1 MLELIAIGATPQQRL
16 AAGLEPGQPLEI
28 GRALGMGLQIDW
40 EPHLSKHHLTLL
52 ASDSDTVELKTTP
65 GSSNPVYVGGEPCTT
80 ALLASGDFFV
90 VGQTSFHLGHGTD
103 SHSASDQPDGIEAVR
118 FEPGQLEQVPF
129 RDPGKRLEV
138 LTRLPGLIWGA
149 RSDDDLHRR
158 LTALLLAG
166 VTHADAVA
174 IVELV
179 PDQTDSPPISVLH
192 WDRRQETAGPV
203 RPSSRLVRDA
213 LGDSAHSIL
222 HTWDTQ
228 QAESQYTVVGEFNW
242 AYCTPIRNVPGER
255 RAIYVAGRAPGESAL
270 SGRPVLESD
279 VKYTELIADV
289 VGSIRRVNR
298 LERQRSSFRQF
309 FAPPV
314 LAALGD
320 DPDTS
325 LLEPRECDVTVM
337 FCDLR
342 DFSRHAETS
351 SDDLIALL
359 DRVSRILGVITT
371 QIHRFG
377 GVTGDFQGDAA
388 LGFWGWPFPA
398 ATATQ
403 DACRAALGIRSEI
416 QKASGDPDHP
426 LANFSLGIGL
436 AHGRAVAGK
445 IGTADQVKVTV
456 FGPVVNLASRLE
468 SLTRQLHVPILMDQ
482 PTADRTREGLGRDEA
497 RVRRLAR
504 VLPYGLET
512 PHTISELLPPQE
524 QWPELTDD
532 HIEQF
537 EQGVD
542 HFVAGDWEAA
552 YRCLHAM
559 PAADRAQDFLTML
572 ITQHNRVAPADWD
585 GVIRLPGK

>member
-16 AAGLEPGQPLEI
+16 AVDLLPGQTLEI
-28 GRALGMGLQIDW
+28 GRGLGMGLQIEW

-52 ASDSDTVELKTTP
+52 VTDNDTVELKTTP
-65 GSSNPVYVGGEPCTT
+65 GISNPVYVGGEPRTT
-80 ALLASGDFFV
+80 ALLGSDDFFV
-90 VGQTSFHLGHGTD
+90 VGQTSFHLGHDTD

-118 FEPGQLEQVPF
+118 FEPGQLQQVPF

-213 LGDSAHSIL
+213 LGDSAQSIL

-403 DACRAALGIRSEI
+403 DACRAALGIRSEL
-416 QKASGDPDHP
+416 QKASGNPDHP

-482 PTADRTREGLGRDEA
+482 PTADRTREGLGPDEA
-497 RVRRLAR
+497 RIRRLAR

-512 PHTISELLPPQE
+512 PHTISELLPPQD
-524 QWPELTDD
+524 QWPELSDD

-542 HFVAGDWEAA
+542 HFVAGNWEAA
-552 YRCLHAM
+552 YSCLHAM

-572 ITQHNRVAPADWD
+572 ITQHNRVAPPDWD
-585 GVIRLPGK
+585 GVIRLPSK

>member
-1 MLELIAIGATPQQRL
+1 MLELIAIGTTPEQRCTVRL
-16 AAGLEPGQPLEI
+16 QPGRPLEI
-28 GRALGMGLQIDW
+28 GRGTQAGLAIPW
-40 EPHLSKHHLTLL
+40 EPHLSQLHLTLL
-52 ASDSDTVELKTTP
+52 ADDSDKVRLEIAEGTP
-65 GSSNPVYVGGEPCTT
+65 NPVFVAGEPVTSSD
-80 ALLASGDFFV
+80 LASGDFFV

-103 SHSASDQPDGIEAVR
+103 SHSASDHPEGIEAVR
-118 FEPGQLEQVPF
+118 FEPGQLEAVPV

-138 LTRLPGLIWGA
+138 LTRLPELIWGA
-149 RSDDDLHRR
+149 RSDDDLHHR
-158 LTALLLAG
+158 LAGLLLAG

-174 IVELV
+174 IVELT
-179 PDQTDSPPISVLH
+179 PNDTDTPAISVLH

-213 LGDSAHSIL
+213 MGDSAHSIL
-222 HTWDTQ
+222 HTWDAE

-242 AYCTPIRNVPGER
+242 AYCTPIRDVPGER
-255 RAIYVAGRAPGESAL
+255 RAIYVAGRAPGASAQ

-279 VKYTELIADV
+279 VKYTELIAAV
-289 VGSIRRVNR
+289 VGAIRRVNR

-359 DRVSRILGVITT
+359 DRVSRILGVITN
-371 QIHRFG
+371 QIHRYG

-388 LGFWGWPFPA
+388 LGFWGWPFPD

-403 DACRAALGIRSEI
+403 DACRAALGIRSEL
-416 QKASGDPDHP
+416 QKAAGDPDHP
-426 LANFSLGIGL
+426 LAEFSLGIGL

-445 IGTADQVKVTV
+445 IGTAEQVKVTV

-482 PTADRTREGLGRDEA
+482 ATADRTRDSLGTDEA

-512 PHTISELLPPQE
+512 PHTISELLPPQDE
-524 QWPELTDD
+524 WPELTDE
-532 HIEQF
+532 HIERF

-542 HFVAGDWEAA
+542 HFIKGDWESA

-559 PAADRAQDFLTML
+559 PASDRAQDFLTML
-572 ITQHNRVAPADWD
+572 ITQHNRIAPPDWD
-585 GVIRLPGK
+585 GIVRLPGK

>member
-1 MLELIAIGATPQQRL
+1 MLELIAIGATPEHRSVVRL
-16 AAGLEPGQPLEI
+16 LPGRPLEI
-28 GRALGMGLQIDW
+28 GRGDQADLAIPW
-40 EPHLSKHHLTLL
+40 ESHLSQNHFTLL
-52 ASDSDTVELKTTP
+52 ADDNDTVRLEIAA
-65 GSSNPVYVGGEPCTT
+65 GSRNPVFVAGQPVTST
-80 ALLASGDFFV
+80 DLASGDFFV

-103 SHSASDQPDGIEAVR
+103 SHSASDHPDGIEAVR
-118 FEPGQLEQVPF
+118 FEPGQLEGVPF

-138 LTRLPGLIWGA
+138 LTRLPELIWGA
-149 RSDDDLHRR
+149 RSDDDLHHR
-158 LTALLLAG
+158 LAGLLLAG

-174 IVELV
+174 IVELT
-179 PDQTDSPPISVLH
+179 PDETDAPVISVLH

-213 LGDSAHSIL
+213 MADSAHSIL
-222 HTWDTQ
+222 HTWDAE
-228 QAESQYTVVGEFNW
+228 QAETQYTVVGEFNW
-242 AYCTPIRNVPGER
+242 AYCTPIRDVPGER

-279 VKYTELIADV
+279 VKYTELIAAV
-289 VGSIRRVNR
+289 VGAIRRVNR
-298 LERQRSSFRQF
+298 LERQRASFRQF

-337 FCDLR
+337 FCDLQ

-359 DRVSRILGVITT
+359 DRVSRIMGVITT
-371 QIHRFG
+371 QIHRYG

-403 DACRAALGIRSEI
+403 DACRAALGIRNEL
-416 QKASGDPDHP
+416 QKAAGDPDHP
-426 LANFSLGIGL
+426 LAEFSLGIGL

-445 IGTADQVKVTV
+445 IGTAEQVKVTV

-482 PTADRTREGLGRDEA
+482 ATADRTRDSLGSDEA
-497 RVRRLAR
+497 RIRRLAR
-504 VLPYGLET
+504 VLPYGFET
-512 PHTISELLPPQE
+512 PHTISELLPPQD

-532 HIEQF
+532 HIHRF

-542 HFVAGDWEAA
+542 HFLEGDWEAA
-552 YRCLHAM
+552 YRCLHSM
-559 PAADRAQDFLTML
+559 PASDRAQDFLTML
-572 ITQHNRVAPADWD
+572 ITQHNRVAPPDWD
-585 GVIRLPGK
+585 GIVRLPGK

>member
-1 MLELIAIGATPQQRL
+1 MLELIAIGSSPGQR
-16 AAGLEPGQPLEI
+16 ASVRLEPGRSLEV
-28 GRALGMGLQIDW
+28 GRGDRAGLSIPWD
-40 EPHLSKHHLTLL
+40 PHLSRHQLTLL
-52 ASDSDTVELKTTP
+52 ADDNESVALEAAEGVT
-65 GSSNPVYVGGEPCTT
+65 NPIFVGGEAVNSA
-80 ALLASGDFFV
+80 ALTSGDFFV

-103 SHSASDQPDGIEAVR
+103 SLPASDYPEGIEAVR

-149 RSDDDLHRR
+149 RSDDDLHHR
-158 LTALLLAG
+158 LAGLLLAG

-174 IVELV
+174 IVELT
-179 PDQTDSPPISVLH
+179 PDESDAPPISVLH
-192 WDRRQETAGPV
+192 WDRRQQTAGPV

-213 LGDSAHSIL
+213 MGDSAHSIL
-222 HTWDTQ
+222 HTWD
-228 QAESQYTVVGEFNW
+228 ADHSESQYTVVGEFNW
-242 AYCTPIRNVPGER
+242 AYCTPIRDVPGER
-255 RAIYVAGRAPGESAL
+255 RAIYVAGRAPGESAR

-279 VKYTELIADV
+279 VKYTELIAEV
-289 VGSIRRVNR
+289 VGAIRRVNR

-337 FCDLR
+337 FCDLK

-359 DRVSRILGVITT
+359 DRVSRIMGVITT
-371 QIHRFG
+371 QIHRYG
-377 GVTGDFQGDAA
+377 GGPGDFQGDAA

-403 DACRAALGIRSEI
+403 DACRAALGIRNEL
-416 QKASGDPDHP
+416 QKAAADPDHP
-426 LANFSLGIGL
+426 LADFSLGIGL

-468 SLTRQLHVPILMDQ
+468 SLTRQFHVPILMDQ
-482 PTADRTREGLGRDEA
+482 ATADRTRESLGTDEA

-504 VLPYGLET
+504 VLPYGFET

-524 QWPELTDD
+524 QRPELTDD
-532 HIEQF
+532 HILRF

-542 HFVAGDWEAA
+542 HFLDGDWESA

-559 PAADRAQDFLTML
+559 PASDRAQDFLTML
-572 ITQHNRVAPADWD
+572 ITQHNRVAPPDWD
-585 GVIRLPGK
+585 GIIRLPGK

>member
-1 MLELIAIGATPQQRL
+1 MLELIAIGFSADQR
-16 AAGLEPGQPLEI
+16 ASIRLEPGHPLRI
-28 GRALGMGLQIDW
+28 GRGEQMEMTIPWD
-40 EPHLSKHHLTLL
+40 PHLSRHHLTLV
-52 ASDSDTVELKTTP
+52 SQDDDTVHLTAE
-65 GSSNPVYVGGEPCTT
+65 GSAANPVFAAGQPVTDT
-80 ALLASGDFFV
+80 SLAAGDFFV
-90 VGQTSFHLGHGTD
+90 IGRTSFHLGHGTD
-103 SHSASDQPDGIEAVR
+103 SHSASDHPEGIEAIR

-138 LTRLPGLIWGA
+138 LTRLPELIWGA
-149 RSDDDLHRR
+149 RSDDDLHHR
-158 LTALLLAG
+158 LTGLLLAG

-174 IVELV
+174 IVELN
-179 PDQTDSPPISVLH
+179 PDDSDSPPIKVLH

-213 LGDSAHSIL
+213 VGDTARSIL
-222 HTWDTQ
+222 HTWDDDHP
-228 QAESQYTVVGEFNW
+228 ESQYTVVGEFNW
-242 AYCTPIRNVPGER
+242 AYCTPIRDVPGEL
-255 RAIYVAGRAPGESAL
+255 RAIYVAGRAPGESTR

-279 VKYTELIADV
+279 VKYTELIADI
-289 VGSIRRVNR
+289 VGAIRRVNR

-359 DRVSRILGVITT
+359 DRVSRIMGVITT
-371 QIHRFG
+371 QIHRYG

-398 ATATQ
+398 TTATQ
-403 DACRAALGIRSEI
+403 DACHAALGIRAEL
-416 QKASGDPDHP
+416 QKAEGDPNHP
-426 LANFSLGIGL
+426 LAEFSLGIGL

-468 SLTRQLHVPILMDQ
+468 SLTRHFHVPILMDQ
-482 PTADRTREGLGRDEA
+482 ATADRTRDSLGPDHA
-497 RVRRLAR
+497 RLRRIGR
-504 VLPYGLET
+504 VLPYGFET

-524 QWPELTDD
+524 EWPELTDD
-532 HIEQF
+532 HIELRKP
-537 EQGVD
+537 V
-542 HFVAGDWEAA
+542 
-552 YRCLHAM
+552 
-559 PAADRAQDFLTML
+559 
-572 ITQHNRVAPADWD
+572 
-585 GVIRLPGK
+585 

>member
-1 MLELIAIGATPQQRL
+1 MLELIAMGAAPEQR
-16 AAGLEPGQPLEI
+16 AAVRLQPGHPLEI
-28 GRALGMGLQIDW
+28 GRGIKAGLSIPW

-52 ASDSDTVELKTTP
+52 ASDNDTVHIETAVA
-65 GSSNPVYVGGEPCTT
+65 SRNPVFVQGEPVTDSE
-80 ALLASGDFFV
+80 LASGDFFV
-90 VGQTSFHLGHGTD
+90 VGQTSFHLGHGSD
-103 SHSASDQPDGIEAVR
+103 SHSASDHPEGIETVR
-118 FEPGQLEQVPF
+118 FGPGQLEQVPF

-138 LTRLPGLIWGA
+138 LTRLPELIWGA
-149 RSDDDLHRR
+149 RSDDDLHHR
-158 LTALLLAG
+158 LAGLVLAG

-174 IVELV
+174 IVELT
-179 PDQTDSPPISVLH
+179 PDDTDAPAISVLH

-213 LGDSAHSIL
+213 MGQPAQSIL
-222 HTWDTQ
+222 HTWDAE

-242 AYCTPIRNVPGER
+242 AYCTPIRDVPGEH
-255 RAIYVAGRAPGESAL
+255 RAIYVAGRAPGESAQ

-279 VKYTELIADV
+279 VKYTELIAEI
-289 VGSIRRVNR
+289 VGAIRRVNR

-359 DRVSRILGVITT
+359 DRVSRIMGVITT
-371 QIHRFG
+371 QIHRYG

-388 LGFWGWPFPA
+388 LGFWGWPFPTT
-398 ATATQ
+398 TATQ
-403 DACRAALGIRSEI
+403 DACRAALGIRSEL
-416 QKASGDPDHP
+416 QKAALDPDHP
-426 LANFSLGIGL
+426 LAEFSLGIGL

-445 IGTADQVKVTV
+445 IGTAEQVKVTV

-482 PTADRTREGLGRDEA
+482 ATADRTRDSLGTDEA
-497 RVRRLAR
+497 RIRRLAR
-504 VLPYGLET
+504 VLPYGFET
-512 PHTISELLPPQE
+512 PHTISELLPPQD

-532 HIEQF
+532 HIQRF

-542 HFVAGDWEAA
+542 HFLEGDWESA
-552 YRCLHAM
+552 YDCLHAM
-559 PAADRAQDFLTML
+559 PASDRAQDFLTML

-585 GVIRLPGK
+585 GIVRLPGK